1 MLSPLPV
8 RVSPAQKRKLM
19 TGGAVTLKPS
29 QFSEDA
35 NYILKVMP
43 NTVRR
48 VATAMKKDKGVR
60 VMLKAGE
67 DMLDTKTGGSILGDM
82 KKGFKQ
88 LGRELKPVGKQI
100 ASTLIREGIPAV
112 ASALGSAA
120 GSAAATAAL
129 QPELAPLAG
138 FAGARAGRYGGQKL
152 ARLVSRKTGYGT
164 RLLDQKVSAREGI
177 EFFKKDLPRALTGK
191 GTRLL
196 DQKFSAREGIDFFK
210 KDLPRAIKGK
220 GMCGGMMGCGF
231 KPAGGDNYGSGIP
244 IQLGSPYIM
253 PNSPANHP
261 FIAKSIQLT
270 GRGFMPA
277 GN

>member
-1 MLSPLPV
+1 MMLSPLPV
-8 RVSPAQKRKLM
+8 SLSPAQKRKLM

-29 QFSEDA
+29 QFSEDAA

-60 VMLKAGE
+60 VLLKAGE
-67 DMLDTKTGGSILGDM
+67 DMLDTKTGGSVLGDI

-88 LGRELKPVGKQI
+88 LGRELKPVGKQV
-100 ASTLIREGIPAV
+100 ASTLIRQGIPAV
-112 ASALGSAA
+112 SSALGSAA
-120 GSAAATAAL
+120 ASTAATAVG
-129 QPELAPLAG
+129 QPELAPIAG
-138 FAGARAGRYGGQKL
+138 IVGARAGRYGGQKL

-177 EFFKKDLPRALTGK
+177 
-191 GTRLL
+191 
-196 DQKFSAREGIDFFK
+196 DFFK
-210 KDLPRAIKGK
+210 KDLPRAITGRGK
-220 GMCGGMMGCGF
+220 HTGMGMHTGMGF
-231 KPAGGDNYGSGIP
+231 KPAGGDNYGRGIP

-253 PNSPANHP
+253 PSSPANHP
-261 FIAKSIQLT
+261 FIAKSIQLS